1 VTFEDFSEIWSADF
15 EFDSTGARQPVPVCF
30 VATELRSGRTIR
42 QRQGEFSSSPPFD
55 FGPRSLYVAFTASA
69 ELGCHIALGW
79 PMPERVLDLYP
90 EYCNMLNG
98 LPMENGR
105 SLLGALDTFG
115 LSSMGAARK
124 ASMREFIMKGGPWTE
139 DQWRD
144 ILDYCWEDVDAVARL
159 LPRMQSRIDLPRAL
173 LRGRYM
179 AAVAWMEWVGIP
191 IDVETLDLLREHW
204 DGVKEMVVAEI
215 DRDYGVFDGVTFRQS
230 RFKAYL
236 ARNRIPWP
244 RLLGPDGRLSDELDL
259 SEETFKVI
267 SKSDARI
274 APLREV
280 RTTLAK
286 LRLLTDLRVGPDG
299 RNRLMLSTFKSSSS
313 RNQPST
319 SKFIFGPSRWL
330 RSLIKPEPGMALA
343 YIDWQAQELGIA
355 AALSGDPNMKAAYCS
370 GDPYLAFAKQAGA
383 VPSDGTKATHAR
395 ERELYKTVVLGVG
408 YGQEYQSIASR
419 LGITGLEARELLLKH
434 HETYPRFW
442 RWSEDMADQ
451 AMLRGYATTVLGW
464 RVRPGRETPKRGPGK
479 IRRSLRNFP
488 MQSNGAE
495 MLRVACCLATERG
508 VRVCAPVHDAV
519 LIEAPSEQIEHAVAT
534 MRAAMA
540 EASRLILNGFEL
552 RTDAETIRYPD
563 RYVDPRGRVMWDR
576 TMRLIRQRELG
587 VCLRRA
593 G

>member
-1 VTFEDFSEIWSADF
+1 
-15 EFDSTGARQPVPVCF
+15 
-30 VATELRSGRTIR
+30 
-42 QRQGEFSSSPPFD
+42 
-55 FGPRSLYVAFTASA
+55 
-69 ELGCHIALGW
+69 
-79 PMPERVLDLYP
+79 
-90 EYCNMLNG
+90 
-98 LPMENGR
+98 
-105 SLLGALDTFG
+105 
-115 LSSMGAARK
+115 
-124 ASMREFIMKGGPWTE
+124 
-139 DQWRD
+139 
-144 ILDYCWEDVDAVARL
+144 
-159 LPRMQSRIDLPRAL
+159 MQSRIDLPRAL